1 MAANNLRFNR
11 ILRRYD
17 FLVQEFEDVSE
28 MQGQATREFMRGVAK
43 AKGYNNDEE
52 PEPIIIPDEEDE
64 DTEKVEL
71 SKEYKK
77 LFRKIVIETHPDKQR
92 DGLSNSEKVRLIEIY
107 ESTVEAWD
115 KGDQATLISNAVKLD
130 LDVSEFENDFQEIED
145 ACEEIEKEINNIQS
159 TSAWYYMYV
168 LKTDKEREVFIKK
181 FLKMTDD
188 LDEDL
193 LENEE

>member
-28 MQGQATREFMRGVAK
+28 MQSQATREFMRGVAK

-52 PEPIIIPDEEDE
+52 PEPIVIPDEEDE
-64 DTEKVEL
+64 DVEKAKL
-71 SKEYKK
+71 PNEYKK

-130 LDVSEFENDFQEIED
+130 LDVSDFEDDFQEIED
-145 ACEEIEKEINNIQS
+145 ACEEIEKEIQSIQA
-159 TSAWYYMYV
+159 TSAWYYMYI

-188 LDEDL
+188 LDENL

>member
-28 MQGQATREFMRGVAK
+28 MQSQATREFMRGVAK
-43 AKGYNNDEE
+43 AKGYSNDEE
-52 PEPIIIPDEEDE
+52 PEPIVIPDEEDE
-64 DTEKVEL
+64 DVEKTKL
-71 SKEYKK
+71 PNEYKK

-130 LDVSEFENDFQEIED
+130 LDVSDFEDDFQEIED
-145 ACEEIEKEINNIQS
+145 ACEEIEKEIQSIQA

-188 LDEDL
+188 LDENL